1 MLLLWLQ
8 GTEMPVVADGALNH
22 SQSHGISG
30 TLLCN
35 EASLLFV
42 SPSSASVYS
51 PEGLSIR
58 LSAKKSKTFGKG
70 RLGNKGKHRKPE
82 TNANNIAKLQHRA
95 VSICHFTCFALGY
108 LSLWK
113 PEITH
118 LWYDPSARRTHILG
132 THTHTHSLR
141 MTSRPAVR
149 PAQCFLL
156 SPSPAFY
163 YHSQLYETKRNT
175 GPHLGWGPFIPGS
188 PAALK
193 PRFRR
198 FVLNQTEGTVIKG

>member
-1 MLLLWLQ
+1 MLICFKNVKLFCASTLTAGYRDACRSWWGPKPL
-8 GTEMPVVADGALNH
+8 TKPWHLRH
-22 SQSHGISG
+22 FG
-30 TLLCN
+30 TLLYN

-132 THTHTHSLR
+132 THTHTHTVYAWL
-141 MTSRPAVR
+141 PV
-149 PAQCFLL
+149 LL
-156 SPSPAFY
+156 SDQLSVSFYPLHLLFIITVSSMRPNGTQDLTWGEAPSY
-163 YHSQLYETKRNT
+163 
-175 GPHLGWGPFIPGS
+175 
-188 PAALK
+188 PAAPL
-193 PRFRR
+193 
-198 FVLNQTEGTVIKG
+198 L

>member
-1 MLLLWLQ
+1 
-8 GTEMPVVADGALNH
+8 MPVVADGALNH

-95 VSICHFTCFALGY
+95 VSICHFTFCTWIFKPVEARNHP
-108 LSLWK
+108 SL
-113 PEITH
+113 I
-118 LWYDPSARRTHILG
+118 
-132 THTHTHSLR
+132 
-141 MTSRPAVR
+141 
-149 PAQCFLL
+149 
-156 SPSPAFY
+156 
-163 YHSQLYETKRNT
+163 
-175 GPHLGWGPFIPGS
+175 
-188 PAALK
+188 
-193 PRFRR
+193 
-198 FVLNQTEGTVIKG
+198 